1 MAAKVNS
8 KLQQLLTSGMTRPFL
23 NIENC
28 RQDFD
33 ETEEHVT
40 ASIDITGRYF
50 EQMGL
55 PSVQQACQDLKD
67 HQKIRS

>member
-1 MAAKVNS
+1 
-8 KLQQLLTSGMTRPFL
+8 MTRPFL